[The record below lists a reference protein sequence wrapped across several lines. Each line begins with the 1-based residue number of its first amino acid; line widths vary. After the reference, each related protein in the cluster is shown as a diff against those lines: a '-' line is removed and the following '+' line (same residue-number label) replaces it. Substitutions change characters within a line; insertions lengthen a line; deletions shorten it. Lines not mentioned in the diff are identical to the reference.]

1 MLKEF
6 RAFLLRGSVVELAVG
21 IVIGAAFVGMVE
33 SLVENILTPLVG
45 FFGTPD
51 FSGLSVRAGKSVI
64 TYGAFLN
71 SAISFVMIAAAV
83 FFFAVKPVNKL
94 MGTTKKTADAE
105 PANRECPHCLSSIP
119 KLAVRCA
126 FCTQEVVPA

>member
-6 RAFLLRGSVVELAVG
+6 KAFLLRGNVVDLAVG
-21 IVIGAAFVGMVE
+21 IVIGAAFVGMVQ

-45 FFGTPD
+45 LFGTPD
-51 FSGLSVRAGKSVI
+51 FSSLSVRAGKAHI
-64 TYGAFLN
+64 AYGAFLN
-71 SAISFVMIAAAV
+71 SVISFVMVAAAV

-94 MGTTKKTADAE
+94 MGKGRKAGEEA

-119 KLAVRCA
+119 KAAVRCA
-126 FCTQEVVPA
+126 FCTQEVG